1 MVEARRMP
9 HVSELTTGHLGA
21 AFCFAGAAAL
31 CLAARLRPGPWVRP
45 AALLLGAFV
54 LVWDAAWFVSAALHH
69 AWTPAVGLPLQLCDA
84 APVLAAAALWTCR
97 PWLVELLY
105 FWAFAGT
112 LQALLTPSVTPDF
125 SAFDVLQYYAAHG
138 GILAAALFLVVGLGI
153 TPRPGAVRRCAMLT
167 LGYTA
172 GVAVVDLLT
181 GGDYLYLRRPPPVH
195 TLFDLMGPW
204 PWYLAAAA
212 LLGLVL
218 FAALNAPFWWG
229 RRVRANA

>member
-1 MVEARRMP
+1 MP
-9 HVSELTTGHLGA
+9 QVIEPATGQLA
-21 AFCFAGAAAL
+21 TALCLAAAAGL

-45 AALLLGAFV
+45 AGLLLGAFV
-54 LVWDAAWFVSAALHH
+54 LAWDAAWFVSAALHH

-84 APVLAAAALWTCR
+84 AAALAAAGLWTRR

-112 LQALLTPSVTPDF
+112 LHALLTPNVTPDLT
-125 SAFDVLQYYAAHG
+125 AFDVLQYYAAHG
-138 GILAAALFLVVGLGI
+138 GVLAAALFLVVGLRI
-153 TPRPGAVRRCAMLT
+153 TPRPGAVRRCVLLT

-172 GVAVVDLLT
+172 GVALVDLLT
-181 GGDYLYLRRPPPVH
+181 GGDYMYLRQPPPVH

-204 PWYLAAAA
+204 PWYLAAAV

-218 FAALNAPFWWG
+218 FVALNAPFWWA
-229 RRVRANA
+229 RRVRAPA